1 MDDILKDDRFSHIFH
16 DPRFKRIPKLERKVK
31 IDKRFQSM
39 FKDKKFQVKYTVDK
53 RGRPVDH
60 TTNEDLRKYYD
71 ISSND
76 ESDIEEDKEQ
86 KKEKVNRSAKVTP
99 KPDEKLT
106 SKQSKERNKLRLPKN
121 TSILHKSSI
130 RDNSPADG
138 INDVNIINSNKLE
151 TQLKIKA
158 KTKGTKIRR
167 PALENIH
174 DDENEVNSLKKNISH
189 ESQSDD
195 SDEDDNT
202 VNSEESSDGYASL
215 GAEDELAVTGDTK
228 IRLRDLNI
236 DYARGE
242 GVLITSSSSSED
254 EDSDSESVDELEHGW
269 GELDHDAEPT
279 DEITNRLAVCNMD
292 WDNIRVSDL
301 MVLFNSFLPANGI
314 IKSVTIYPSE
324 IGMKK
329 MEEEVN
335 FPPELRSLS
344 DNKTLKTLDDHLN
357 DDRNEE
363 ENEEGNEYHMEK
375 LRQYQLNKL
384 KYYYAVVVCDSP
396 ATANKIYTEC
406 DGLEYESSSSKL
418 DLRFIPD
425 ETTFDQE
432 PHEVC
437 ESLPDMSK
445 YQPRFFNT
453 TALQQSKVDLTWDD
467 DNPERVEIT
476 QKAMSGEVEDLD
488 LRTLLADYSSEEDPE
503 NEQAGSNSEVKEMKD
518 QEGKNGEDSISKYRA
533 LLLDFEEEEQRKK
546 SGEVEM
552 EVSWGLG
559 LKEKAKELVK
569 KKMKEGQDLTPFQ
582 EYLDKRQDKRRQKK
596 LDRKK
601 KLQEA
606 SFILGILV
614 VMLLFARNQVD
625 VKDDRFEALFSS
637 HHYNI
642 DPADP
647 HYRKTKAMEAL
658 KLEKLKRR
666 QQEDSNH
673 FKMQKSTTQNN
684 QTDIDLEGGDTTY

>member
-1 MDDILKDDRFSHIFH
+1 MGVGHRDSGSICIDVGHGESEIACVGAGQRDSEMTRAVAGHGSSETTRPGVGYGDSEMTRPGVRYGDSEMARTAHHIGNNMDDILKDDRFSHIFH

-53 RGRPVDH
+53 RGRPIDH

-86 KKEKVNRSAKVTP
+86 KKEK
-99 KPDEKLT
+99 
-106 SKQSKERNKLRLPKN
+106 
-121 TSILHKSSI
+121 
-130 RDNSPADG
+130 
-138 INDVNIINSNKLE
+138 
-151 TQLKIKA
+151 
-158 KTKGTKIRR
+158 
-167 PALENIH
+167 
-174 DDENEVNSLKKNISH
+174 
-189 ESQSDD
+189 
-195 SDEDDNT
+195 
-202 VNSEESSDGYASL
+202 
-215 GAEDELAVTGDTK
+215 
-228 IRLRDLNI
+228 
-236 DYARGE
+236 
-242 GVLITSSSSSED
+242 
-254 EDSDSESVDELEHGW
+254 LEHGW

-314 IKSVTIYPSE
+314 IKSVT
-324 IGMKK
+324 
-329 MEEEVN
+329 
-335 FPPELRSLS
+335 
-344 DNKTLKTLDDHLN
+344 
-357 DDRNEE
+357 
-363 ENEEGNEYHMEK
+363 NEEGNEYHMEK

-503 NEQAGSNSEVKEMKD
+503 NEQAGSDSEVKEMKD
-518 QEGKNGEDSISKYRA
+518 RERKNGEDSISKYRA

-546 SGEVEM
+546 SGEIEM

-559 LKEKAKELVK
+559 LKEKAKELMKGDEEDAISDDDIPSSVDMNDPYFKEEFQNGFPQKTK
-569 KKMKEGQDLTPFQ
+569 KITKKNKETESDDEETKQN
-582 EYLDKRQDKRRQKK
+582 K
-596 LDRKK
+596 
-601 KLQEA
+601 
-606 SFILGILV
+606 
-614 VMLLFARNQVD
+614 VD

-673 FKMQKSTTQNN
+673 FKTKR
-684 QTDIDLEGGDTTY
+684 

>member
-1 MDDILKDDRFSHIFH
+1 MKIGLTAVILL
-16 DPRFKRIPKLERKVK
+16 LE
-31 IDKRFQSM
+31 D
-39 FKDKKFQVKYTVDK
+39 
-53 RGRPVDH
+53 
-60 TTNEDLRKYYD
+60 
-71 ISSND
+71 SSCQK
-76 ESDIEEDKEQ
+76 ESNHFNLVVE
-86 KKEKVNRSAKVTP
+86 S
-99 KPDEKLT
+99 
-106 SKQSKERNKLRLPKN
+106 
-121 TSILHKSSI
+121 
-130 RDNSPADG
+130 
-138 INDVNIINSNKLE
+138 
-151 TQLKIKA
+151 
-158 KTKGTKIRR
+158 R

-174 DDENEVNSLKKNISH
+174 DDENEVNALKKNIPQ

-202 VNSEESSDGYASL
+202 VNSEESSDEYANL
-215 GAEDELAVTGDTK
+215 GAEDELPVTGNAK
-228 IRLRDLNI
+228 IRLKDLNI

-329 MEEEVN
+329 LEEEVN

-344 DNKTLKTLDDHLN
+344 DNKTLKALDDHLN

-503 NEQAGSNSEVKEMKD
+503 NEQAGSGSEVKEMKD
-518 QEGKNGEDSISKYRA
+518 REGKNGEDSISKYRA

-601 KLQEA
+601 NSTAKDGEIKMKGDEEDAISDDDIPSGVDMNDPYFKEEFQNGFPQKTKKITKKNKETESDDEETKQNKAELELLVLNEDETRNHFNLKSIQEHETNKKKYKKKGKNKVPEQKIIPD
-606 SFILGILV
+606 SFE
-614 VMLLFARNQVD
+614 VD

-673 FKMQKSTTQNN
+673 FEPPNKVAKVSSDVLKNN
-684 QTDIDLEGGDTTY
+684 PELSSLVKRVKIRTNQFNQRSSNS